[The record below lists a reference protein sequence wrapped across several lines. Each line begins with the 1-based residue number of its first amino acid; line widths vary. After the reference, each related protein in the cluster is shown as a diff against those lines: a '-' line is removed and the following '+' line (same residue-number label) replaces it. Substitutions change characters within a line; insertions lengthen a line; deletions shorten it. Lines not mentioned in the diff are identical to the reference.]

1 MQCCQCVWQIWSQPQ
16 GRKWFH
22 RRNIKYSVSS
32 LIWAVWCISEVQMK
46 PEGGGWRVR
55 DPLLPKD
62 LVTRHYKTIPYIQ
75 QGIFAFNNLLSI
87 RMGKLSQKCLV
98 VTEQHTYYFFL
109 FECYQ
114 RKQGFNNSR
123 SFTLQRG
130 NDSIINSI
138 WLLLPGPKMANGYIT
153 YL

>member
-1 MQCCQCVWQIWSQPQ
+1 
-16 GRKWFH
+16 
-22 RRNIKYSVSS
+22 
-32 LIWAVWCISEVQMK
+32 MK

-87 RMGKLSQKCLV
+87 RMGKLSQKGLV

-138 WLLLPGPKMANGYIT
+138 
-153 YL
+153 